1 MHACW
6 NLDFYKEMTTPND
19 VEIIESV
26 WRASGMEDAIKFDSK
41 GLPPIDSFESI
52 KQLISDNK
60 AAN

>member
-1 MHACW
+1 
-6 NLDFYKEMTTPND
+6 MTTPND

-26 WRASGMEDAIKFDSK
+26 WRALGMEDAIKFDSK